1 MGDIWDPDHEKLMVK
16 TADEIPL
23 PPRRKKKDEENKKGD
38 EAEGEGGQSLELVK
52 SGNNGQIIPPG
63 FQ

>member
-23 PPRRKKKDEENKKGD
+23 PPRRKKRDEENKKGD
-38 EAEGEGGQSLELVK
+38 EAEGEGG
-52 SGNNGQIIPPG
+52 
-63 FQ
+63 